1 MPSIRPLLVAALL
14 ALTAG
19 PAFAQG
25 GLRLAAASP
34 SAATTPTPAPSA
46 TPSAPATSA
55 PATSAPATSAP
66 ATPSAPTAAAGS
78 ATAHP
83 GDVWVNTSTKKYH
96 CAGSRSY
103 GKTKRGAYMTE
114 AAAKSS
120 GATAAGGKACTKS

>member
-1 MPSIRPLLVAALL
+1 MPSIRPLFVAALL

-34 SAATTPTPAPSA
+34 SAATTPAPAPSA
-46 TPSAPATSA
+46 TP
-55 PATSAPATSAP
+55 SAPATSAP